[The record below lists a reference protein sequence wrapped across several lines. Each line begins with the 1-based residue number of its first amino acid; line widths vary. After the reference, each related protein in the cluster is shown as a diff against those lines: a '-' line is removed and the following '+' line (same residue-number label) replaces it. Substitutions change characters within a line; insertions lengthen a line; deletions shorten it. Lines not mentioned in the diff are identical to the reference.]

1 MSFIV
6 WIYLCIF
13 QFSQQCLVSQKRIRT
28 MMILERSAQ
37 VSFHYFYEVN
47 SGQFPL
53 FLGGPLMI
61 QKLLTQVSFSLFLGG
76 QLMLV
81 SFCSSRST
89 QVIFY
94 QFQEVNP
101 GYFLLVLG
109 GQLRLVSIR
118 SRRSTHDIEAVNSSQ
133 FFIIYRRSTHVSF
146 YQLQEV
152 NSGYFLLV
160 LGGQLMLVSISFR
173 RSTLVSFYQF
183 QEVNRY
189 FLLVQGGQ
197 LRLVSIS

>member
-94 QFQEVNP
+94 
-101 GYFLLVLG
+101 YF
-109 GQLRLVSIR
+109 
-118 SRRSTHDIEAVNSSQ
+118 
-133 FFIIYRRSTHVSF
+133 
-146 YQLQEV
+146 QEV
-152 NSGYFLLV
+152 NSGCFFIILGSSAHGIKGVNSWQIFLFMKRSNQLFFLMILV
-160 LGGQLMLVSISFR
+160 GQLELK
-173 RSTLVSFYQF
+173 
-183 QEVNRY
+183 
-189 FLLVQGGQ
+189 
-197 LRLVSIS
+197 